1 MGVFVT
7 PQSEIDAYYASEAL
21 GQSKAKKLL
30 QGLSAFT
37 AEEDDLSDK
46 VFIKIGKGVDM
57 LLTGEEGEFEAN
69 FHISKVEKAPS
80 DTIVDII
87 QQVVDGVKT
96 KYNEYLL
103 TIPVID
109 VVKVTDAGTHVLV
122 ENDSIDT
129 VLPEI
134 KTFAEFSG
142 FLHEWEELIID
153 VCKAV
158 NYQPRYGAEAKLKAI
173 VEPGSEYFKDLCNS
187 NGKIIIDANTN
198 NIIDNVV
205 SSLKTHPR
213 TSRFFNK
220 EDQAEY
226 TTADF
231 YYQLPIYFLYNGV
244 ECKAL
249 LDFVVVIKDINGDIL
264 QVQPIDLKT
273 MFGNT
278 FDFPE
283 SIKTRRYDIQAAW
296 YTEAIYAHFCLD
308 RENEDLVAPFKF
320 IVESTSK
327 QGKPLIFEMDKEY
340 LYEARVGKQ
349 ISPSYYVSGMDDIIR
364 KFIYHTENGWELE
377 QEIQEADEKGEF
389 LKVNRNGIVPV
400 NL

>member
-30 QGLSAFT
+30 QGLPAFT

-80 DTIVDII
+80 DAIIGII
-87 QQVVDGVKT
+87 QQVVEGVKA

-103 TIPVID
+103 TIPVRD
-109 VVKVTDAGTHVLV
+109 AVEVVDRGDHTIVQNDTLEDA
-122 ENDSIDT
+122 
-129 VLPEI
+129 PEI
-134 KTFAEFSG
+134 TPFNEFVG
-142 FLHEWEELIID
+142 YLHEWEELILE
-153 VCKAV
+153 AAEG
-158 NYQPRYGAEAKLKAI
+158 YQPRWGADAKLKAI

-187 NGKIIIDANTN
+187 EGKYIIDSGTN
-198 NIIDNVV
+198 SIIENVV
-205 SSLKTHPR
+205 ESLKTHPR
-213 TSRFFNK
+213 TSRYFDR
-220 EDQAEY
+220 ETQAEY
-226 TTADF
+226 ETCDF

-249 LDFVVVIKDINGDIL
+249 LDLVVVIKDVNGDVL
-264 QVQPIDLKT
+264 KVEPIDLKT

-278 FDFPE
+278 FDFPN
-283 SIKTRRYDIQAAW
+283 SIKSHRYDIQGAW
-296 YTEAIYAHFCLD
+296 YTEAVYAHFCLD
-308 RENEDLVAPFKF
+308 REDESLVAPFKF
-320 IVESTSK
+320 IVESTTK
-327 QGKPLIFEMDKEY
+327 QGKPLIFELDREY

-349 ISPSYYVSGMDDIIR
+349 VSPSYYIPGMDDLIA
-364 KFIYHTENGWELE
+364 KFNYHTENGWELE

-389 LKVNRNGIVPV
+389 LKVNWNGIVPV
-400 NL
+400 NS

>member
-30 QGLSAFT
+30 QGLPAFT

-80 DTIVDII
+80 DAIIGII
-87 QQVVDGVKT
+87 QHVVERVKED
-96 KYNEYLL
+96 YNEYLL
-103 TIPVID
+103 TIPVKD
-109 VVKVTDAGTHVLV
+109 AVQVVDGGDHVVV
-122 ENDSIDT
+122 ENDTLEEIEIT
-129 VLPEI
+129 PFNVFAGELHNWETYVLEGC
-134 KTFAEFSG
+134 AN
-142 FLHEWEELIID
+142 
-153 VCKAV
+153 V
-158 NYQPRYGAEAKLKAI
+158 NYQPRWGADAKFKAI

-187 NGKIIIDANTN
+187 EGKIIIDANTN

-213 TSRFFNK
+213 TAKYFNK
-220 EDQAEY
+220 EGQAEFGDNM
-226 TTADF
+226 DF
-231 YYQLPIYFLYNGV
+231 YYQLPIYFMYNGV

-249 LDFVVVIKDINGDIL
+249 LDFVVVIKDASGDIL

-278 FDFPE
+278 FDFPD
-283 SIKTRRYDIQAAW
+283 SIKARRYDIQAAW
-296 YTEAIYAHFCLD
+296 YTEAVYAHFCLD
-308 RENEDLVAPFKF
+308 REDTSLVAPFRF
-320 IVESTSK
+320 IVESTTK
-327 QGKPLIFEMDKEY
+327 QGKPLIFELDREY

-349 ISPSYYVSGMDDIIR
+349 VSPSYYIPGMDDLIA
-364 KFIYHTENGWELE
+364 KFNYHTENGWELE

-389 LKVNRNGIVPV
+389 LKVNWNGIVPI
-400 NL
+400 NS